1 MCSLGFNREV
11 SISSKVVSLRPNR
24 GRWVQLGF
32 GLVAAL
38 VGPVGPRDQGWLAF
52 ARAAAPPSLHVDL
65 DGDGRDDTV
74 TLDESGQLAV
84 QRAGQA
90 GPAQLLRMELGERYP
105 RVTDGKLVQ
114 QQTQHGHRFVVATG
128 QRAPGQRVA
137 LWAMLRDGK
146 LLAAYNGPVGPVGS
160 DGEYSLGIEVV
171 DGVLLRYQTAPSIDR
186 CDGERRL
193 FVEQYAADGR
203 WLPDP
208 ERVLPKVNAV
218 TPLPSAIQGPS
229 QLHTTPNGASLTPFP
244 IFRLAAVSRQVG
256 INRADLLTPPRELED
271 GQAQTAWRGAHDA
284 RGTFFTWKAELAGR
298 SLTALRITPAM
309 ASAGGLPTQM
319 VLTTSTKESWR
330 VSLMGGSR
338 PLWVVLPKPVP
349 TSCVSLTIE
358 NAGTRDGQ
366 WSALGDVSL
375 FTDLD
380 GGDAL
385 AVLLGQ
391 LVSTDMRNAEAAE
404 RTLAAQIDSGDSR
417 QAEELVK
424 SLATAMPSSRG
435 STKRRHQA
443 LLGKLCARAARLSTQ
458 AQTMLLDTLMGAIS
472 VAEVEERP
480 ALFSAATVLS
490 KQPGQASA
498 VATSVE
504 GLVLDARRSWPLRGQ
519 ALTWIG
525 IEGTLPQLVGLGQ
538 RVSAQPGLRAPLVET
553 LARKLRCLGPI
564 DSRWSTVMD
573 AIAASQQQ
581 ATWQLVLIDVLTE
594 SVLGC
599 PGDEARRMVLEQVA
613 AVWRT
618 SLAIADEESRFG
630 VRYRLLKALGRLDVA
645 TAPALLDEALR
656 DSEPPE
662 LRQLAARVLAK
673 TRPLDVE
680 RIKRALADPDAG
692 VRAMLLAGLAG
703 QRDDSVTPLVIPL
716 VTADLW
722 PMVRRAAA
730 EVIAS
735 VCQSGTAPP
744 DVVVTTLERA
754 LADADDGVAGLSL
767 QGLSRCL
774 GARGLSRYQA
784 LLTDGKAAP
793 TVRGQACLLVA
804 RHGLGSPATAAKA
817 HQAIGEGLGDLIDD
831 PQAADRSLVAA
842 VQCMRALG
850 EHGDGRD
857 LGLLLARLDREAPAG
872 LRRGAAEAVLKI
884 CQRQTTAL
892 AKDDRQGLADLLRL
906 AAEPGDSLLHNLLP
920 KLKATCGPW
929 STTAR

>member
-11 SISSKVVSLRPNR
+11 SISSKVVSLRQNR

-32 GLVAAL
+32 GLVAVL
-38 VGPVGPRDQGWLAF
+38 VGPVDPQHQVGLAS
-52 ARAAAPPSLHVDL
+52 ARAAAPLSLQLDL
-65 DGDGRDDTV
+65 DGDGRVDTV

-84 QRAGQA
+84 QRSGQA
-90 GPAQLLRMELGERYP
+90 GPAPLLRMELGERYK
-105 RVTDGKLVQ
+105 RVIDGKLVQ
-114 QQTQHGHRFVVATG
+114 QQTQHGQRFVVATG

-137 LWAMLRDGK
+137 LWAMVRDGK
-146 LLAAYNGPVGPVGS
+146 LQAAYNGPVGPVGS
-160 DGEYSLGIEVV
+160 DGEYSLGVEVV
-171 DGVLLRYQTAPSIDR
+171 DGVLLRYQTAPSIER

-208 ERVLPKVNAV
+208 ERVLPKVVPVAA
-218 TPLPSAIQGPS
+218 LPSAIQGPS
-229 QLHTTPNGASLTPFP
+229 QLLTAPNGASITPFP

-271 GQAQTAWRGAHDA
+271 GQAQTAWRGAHDS

-309 ASAGGLPTQM
+309 TSAGVLPTQI

-330 VSLMGGSR
+330 VSLTGGGR
-338 PLWVVLPKPVP
+338 PLWVVLPQPVP

-358 NAGTRDGQ
+358 NPGTRDGQ

-391 LVSTDMRNAEAAE
+391 LGSTDMRNAEAAE
-404 RTLAAQIDSGDSR
+404 RTLAAQIDGGDSR

-435 STKRRHQA
+435 STKRRYQA

-472 VAEVEERP
+472 VAEVEERA
-480 ALFSAATVLS
+480 ALFSAAAVWS
-490 KQPGQASA
+490 KQPGQANA
-498 VATSVE
+498 VANSVE

-525 IEGTLPQLVGLGQ
+525 TEGTLSQLVLVGQ
-538 RVSAQPGLRAPLVET
+538 RVAVQPGLRAPLVET
-553 LARKLRCLGPI
+553 LARKLHCLEPN
-564 DSRWSTVMD
+564 DSRWSTVAG
-573 AIAASQQQ
+573 AIESSQQHP
-581 ATWQLVLIDVLTE
+581 TWQLVLIDALTE

-599 PGDEARRMVLEQVA
+599 PGDESRRLVGEQVA
-613 AVWRT
+613 ALWRT
-618 SLAIADEESRFG
+618 GSTIADEESRFG
-630 VRYRLLKALGRLDVA
+630 FRYRLLKALGRLELA
-645 TAPALLDEALR
+645 TAPALLDEVLR
-656 DSEPPE
+656 GDQPPE
-662 LRQLAARVLAK
+662 LRQLAVRVLAK

-692 VRAMLLAGLAG
+692 VRAMLLSGFVG
-703 QRDDSVTPLVIPL
+703 GRDDSVTPLVIPL

-722 PMVRRAAA
+722 PMVRRVAA

-744 DVVVTTLERA
+744 DVVVSTLDRA

-804 RHGLGSPATAAKA
+804 RHGLGSRATAVKA

-842 VQCMRALG
+842 VHCMRALG
-850 EHGDGRD
+850 EHGDGSD
-857 LGLLLARLDREAPAG
+857 LGLLLARLDREAPTG
-872 LRRGAAEAVLKI
+872 LRRGAVEAVLKI
-884 CQRQTTAL
+884 CQRQTTAP

-906 AAEPGDSLLHNLLP
+906 AAEPRDSLLHSLLP
-920 KLKATCGPW
+920 KLKAACGPW
-929 STTAR
+929 STTSR

>member
-1 MCSLGFNREV
+1 MFRCHRA
-11 SISSKVVSLRPNR
+11 
-24 GRWVQLGF
+24 RWGHLGF
-32 GLVAAL
+32 GLAAVL
-38 VGPVGPRDQGWLAF
+38 VGPFASWDQHWLAS
-52 ARAAAPPSLHVDL
+52 ARAAAPPSLSIDL
-65 DGDGRDDTV
+65 DGDGRTDTV

-84 QRAGQA
+84 QRSGQA
-90 GPAQLLRMELGERYP
+90 EPPQLLRMELGERYK
-105 RVTDGKLVQ
+105 RISEGKLVQ
-114 QQTQHGHRFVVATG
+114 QQTRHGQRFAVATG
-128 QRAPGQRVA
+128 QRAPGQRMA
-137 LWAMLRDGK
+137 LWATVRDGK
-146 LLAAYNGPVGPVGS
+146 LVAAYNGPVGPVGS

-171 DGVLLRYQTAPSIDR
+171 DGVLLRYQTAPSIER

-208 ERVLPKVNAV
+208 ERVLPKVEAMA
-218 TPLPSAIQGPS
+218 PLPSTIHEPS
-229 QLHTTPNGASLTPFP
+229 QLLTTPNGASITPFP

-298 SLTALRITPAM
+298 SLTALRITPATV
-309 ASAGGLPTQM
+309 ASGVLPTQM
-319 VLTTSTKESWR
+319 ILTTSGQESWR
-330 VSLMGGSR
+330 VSLLGGSR
-338 PLWVVLPKPVP
+338 PLWVMLPKPVP

-358 NAGTRDGQ
+358 HPGTRDGQ

-375 FTDLD
+375 FSDLD

-391 LVSTDMRNAEAAE
+391 LGSTDMRSAEAAE
-404 RTLAAQIDSGDSR
+404 RTLAAQIDSGDPR
-417 QAEELVK
+417 RADQLVK
-424 SLATAMPSSRG
+424 SLTAAMPTSRG
-435 STKRRHQA
+435 STKRRYQA
-443 LLGKLCARAARLSTQ
+443 LLGKLCARAVGLTA
-458 AQTMLLDTLMGAIS
+458 AMQTMLLDTLIGAIS
-472 VAEVEERP
+472 VAEIEERP
-480 ALFSAATVLS
+480 ALFAAATVLS
-490 KQPGQASA
+490 KQPNQAIA

-525 IEGTLPQLVGLGQ
+525 TEGTLPQLLTIGQ
-538 RVSAQPGLRAPLVET
+538 RVAAQPGLRAPLVDT
-553 LARKLRCLGPI
+553 LARKLHCLGPS
-564 DSRWSTVMD
+564 DSRWSTVTG
-573 AIAASQQQ
+573 AIETSQQHP
-581 ATWQLVLIDVLTE
+581 AWQMVLVDALTE

-599 PGDEARRMVLEQVA
+599 PGDEGRRLVGEQVA
-613 AVWRT
+613 ALWRSSST
-618 SLAIADEESRFG
+618 VTEEESRFG
-630 VRYRLLKALGRLDVA
+630 VRYRLLKALGRLDLA
-645 TAPALLDEALR
+645 IAPALLDEVLR
-656 DSEPPE
+656 DDQPPE
-662 LRQLAARVLAK
+662 LRQMAARVLAK
-673 TRPLDVE
+673 TRPLDIE
-680 RIKRALADPDAG
+680 RSKRALADADAG
-692 VRAMLLAGLAG
+692 VRVMLLSGLVG
-703 QRDDSVTPLVIPL
+703 RREESLTPLVTPL

-730 EVIAS
+730 EVVAS

-793 TVRGQACLLVA
+793 AVRGQACLLVA
-804 RHGLGSPATAAKA
+804 RHGLGSATTAAKA

-831 PQAADRSLVAA
+831 PRAADRSLVAA
-842 VQCMRALG
+842 VQCMRAIG

-857 LGLLLARLDREAPAG
+857 LGLLLARLDREAPDG

-906 AAEPGDSLLHNLLP
+906 AAEPRDSLLHSLLP
-920 KLKATCGPW
+920 KLKASCGPW
-929 STTAR
+929 STTSP

>member
-11 SISSKVVSLRPNR
+11 SISSKVVSLRQNR

-32 GLVAAL
+32 GLVAVL
-38 VGPVGPRDQGWLAF
+38 VGPVDPQHQVGLAS
-52 ARAAAPPSLHVDL
+52 ARAAAPLSLQLDL
-65 DGDGRDDTV
+65 DGDGRVDTV

-84 QRAGQA
+84 QRSGQA
-90 GPAQLLRMELGERYP
+90 GPAPLLRMELGERYK
-105 RVTDGKLVQ
+105 RVIDGKLVQ
-114 QQTQHGHRFVVATG
+114 QQTQHGQRFVVATG

-137 LWAMLRDGK
+137 LWAMVRDGK
-146 LLAAYNGPVGPVGS
+146 LQAAYNGPVGPVGS
-160 DGEYSLGIEVV
+160 DGEYSLGVEVV
-171 DGVLLRYQTAPSIDR
+171 DGVLLRYQTAPSIER

-208 ERVLPKVNAV
+208 ERVLPKVVPVAA
-218 TPLPSAIQGPS
+218 LPSAIQGPS
-229 QLHTTPNGASLTPFP
+229 QLLTAPNGASITPFP

-271 GQAQTAWRGAHDA
+271 GKAQTAWRGAHDS

-298 SLTALRITPAM
+298 SLTALRITPATT
-309 ASAGGLPTQM
+309 SAGVLPTQI

-330 VSLMGGSR
+330 VSLTGGGR
-338 PLWVVLPKPVP
+338 PLWVVLPQPVP

-358 NAGTRDGQ
+358 NPGTRDGQ

-391 LVSTDMRNAEAAE
+391 LGSTDMRNAEAAE
-404 RTLAAQIDSGDSR
+404 RTLAAQIDGGDSR

-435 STKRRHQA
+435 STKRRYQS

-472 VAEVEERP
+472 VAEVEERA
-480 ALFSAATVLS
+480 ALFSAAAVWS
-490 KQPGQASA
+490 KQPGQANA
-498 VATSVE
+498 VANSVE

-525 IEGTLPQLVGLGQ
+525 TEGTLSQLVLVGQ
-538 RVSAQPGLRAPLVET
+538 RVAVQPGLRAPLVET
-553 LARKLRCLGPI
+553 LARKLHCLEPN
-564 DSRWSTVMD
+564 DSRWSTVAG
-573 AIAASQQQ
+573 AIESSQQHP
-581 ATWQLVLIDVLTE
+581 TWQLVLIDALTE

-599 PGDEARRMVLEQVA
+599 PGDESRRLVGEQVA
-613 AVWRT
+613 ALWRT
-618 SLAIADEESRFG
+618 GSTIADEESRFG
-630 VRYRLLKALGRLDVA
+630 FRYRLLKALGRLELA
-645 TAPALLDEALR
+645 TAPALLDEVLR
-656 DSEPPE
+656 GDQPPE
-662 LRQLAARVLAK
+662 LRQLAVRVLAK

-692 VRAMLLAGLAG
+692 VRAMLLSGFVG
-703 QRDDSVTPLVIPL
+703 GRDDSVTPLVIPL

-722 PMVRRAAA
+722 PMVRRVAA

-744 DVVVTTLERA
+744 DVVVSTLDRA

-804 RHGLGSPATAAKA
+804 RHGLGSRATAVKA

-842 VQCMRALG
+842 VHCMRAIG
-850 EHGDGRD
+850 EHGDGSD
-857 LGLLLARLDREAPAG
+857 LGLLLARLDREAPTG
-872 LRRGAAEAVLKI
+872 LRRGAVEAVLKI

-906 AAEPGDSLLHNLLP
+906 AAEPRDSLLHSLLP
-920 KLKATCGPW
+920 KLKAACGPW
-929 STTAR
+929 STTSR